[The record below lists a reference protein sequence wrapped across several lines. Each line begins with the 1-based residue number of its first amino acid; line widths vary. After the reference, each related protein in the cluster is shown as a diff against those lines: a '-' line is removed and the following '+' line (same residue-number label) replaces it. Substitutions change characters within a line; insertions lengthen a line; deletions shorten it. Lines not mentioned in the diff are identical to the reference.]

1 MTDKRERIILAA
13 RERFRRFGIKK
24 SSMREIAKDAG
35 MAVGTLY
42 LYFKNKDEIVLAF
55 VEKYRERHK
64 IAAQSILKSRIN
76 GSKKLTKY
84 LVHRFEESKA
94 TRQGTPFAEEITA
107 AVLRCCPTRLQE
119 EGEEM
124 MANVRQ
130 ILEEGCKKGH
140 FKIKNIDRD
149 VEVLL
154 YSIAWFFPTALA
166 PVLIEPEKEA
176 YLKVIAW
183 FCEKWR
189 IPAKQEFERGDQETR
204 RAGDC

>member
-1 MTDKRERIILAA
+1 
-13 RERFRRFGIKK
+13 FGIKK

-42 LYFKNKDEIVLAF
+42 LYFKNKDEMVLAF

-76 GSKKLTKY
+76 ASEKLTKY

-94 TRQGTPFAEEITA
+94 TRHGTPFAEEITE

-130 ILEEGCKKGH
+130 ILLEGCKKEH
-140 FKIKNIDRD
+140 FSIEDIDRD

-166 PVLIEPEKEA
+166 PVLIEPEQEA
-176 YLKVIAW
+176 FLKVVNW

-189 IPAKQEFERGDQETR
+189 GN
-204 RAGDC
+204 

>member
-1 MTDKRERIILAA
+1 MTNNKRERIILAA

-35 MAVGTLY
+35 LAVGTLY
-42 LYFKNKDEIVLAF
+42 LYFKNKDDIVLAF

-64 IAAQSILKSRIN
+64 IAAQSILASQVD
-76 GSKKLTKY
+76 GTEKLTRY
-84 LVHRFEESKA
+84 LLHRFEESQA

-119 EGEEM
+119 EGQEM
-124 MANVRQ
+124 LENVRR
-130 ILEEGCKKGH
+130 ILAEGCQAGH
-140 FKIKNIDRD
+140 FVIEDLDRD

-166 PVLIEPEKEA
+166 PILIEPEREA
-176 YLKVIAW
+176 FLKVIHW
-183 FCEKWR
+183 FCEQWR
-189 IPAKQEFERGDQETR
+189 SESPSEA
-204 RAGDC
+204 